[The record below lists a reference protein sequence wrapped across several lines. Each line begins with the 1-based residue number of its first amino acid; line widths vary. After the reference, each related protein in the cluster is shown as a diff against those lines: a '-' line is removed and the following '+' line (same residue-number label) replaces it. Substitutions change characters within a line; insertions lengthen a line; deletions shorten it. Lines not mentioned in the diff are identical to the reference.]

1 MKLIKQ
7 NEKTIK
13 EIISLWSYTCANIYA
28 RIIEEICTINR
39 EPKAL
44 MKFSNELYQ
53 ALEEDD
59 KKDFYV
65 NANHGNI
72 EITDKPIDIDDL
84 IYHPLYDKENHYYH
98 FFVDENENANFF
110 EIEIERN
117 ENMQLVNT
125 FIFDLSPEE
134 RHNLD
139 TTIDMLTSFHETFK
153 EQHHQENCDVLH
165 EALCL
170 AIRIKDGFPFDAIN

>member
-65 NANHGNI
+65 NANLGNI
-72 EITDKPIDIDDL
+72 EITDNPKDIDD
-84 IYHPLYDKENHYYH
+84 PLYAKENHYYH
-98 FFVDENENANFF
+98 FFVDENENANFI

-117 ENMQLVNT
+117 ENMKLVNT

-139 TTIDMLTSFHETFK
+139 TTIDMLTSFYETFK

-170 AIRIKDGFPFDAIN
+170 AMRIKDGFPFDAIN